1 MRLGRRLRDH
11 QVGLT
16 GHLDAESDFHSA
28 GRVLDGAQLAGDAFD
43 RRGDPV
49 ERVLQ
54 RRARLLRHP
63 ARAADRPDLLALRR
77 ADFDDQPAAAFQ
89 WDLQSGHVPQRTPL
103 RPFIVARVQ
112 TTVPKRSVARILDA
126 DGTPAGAGFPV
137 NDRYVITAAHVV
149 NGAAGVPFESRTR
162 PEGRFRIEFLGR
174 DPLQAEVAV
183 WNPRLDVAVLRLVQP
198 APPEI
203 RVAPLVDKAA
213 FDERVAM
220 LGFPDGKDRGVWSV
234 GVLRGPQA
242 DGWLQVDVEDGSQF
256 TIEGGF
262 SGTPVWHIGRGDVVG
277 MVVAAWS
284 GSRVRSGYVVPT
296 ATLLEAWPELR
307 EAVRPPSP
315 FRGLMPFDAEHA
327 ASFFGRS
334 DEVERITRLVAERPV
349 VTVTGPS
356 GVGKSSIVQAGV
368 APKVRADGRTAVVVF
383 RPGQGRTPLH
393 ALAQALLPGRS
404 QPAERLDQVDTLAA
418 HLERGGMP
426 EFLTTLLAHLDA
438 NRLVLAVDQFEEVL
452 NAPEEERGAFAKAL
466 AYADRPGS
474 PLALLLTLRADYL
487 APVLHDPHL
496 AAFVAG
502 DRTITVGELSS
513 AGLRAAITEPIRR
526 TPLVEYEPGLVDTL
540 LRDLGVGPGRL
551 PLLQFTLAQLWDLQ
565 SGGLLTHDAYAVIGG
580 VSKGLDRFAERL
592 WGELT
597 PDEQRSAERLL
608 IQLIRPD
615 PDRQEMTRRTAPRDQ
630 LAPEQ
635 WRVAQ
640 RLAVS
645 RLVVLPE
652 DGQSAEL
659 VHEALVTH
667 WRRLGEIGGGAREFR
682 LWQEALRQRIALW
695 RRHGRPASR
704 LLSRADLT
712 DALRQERRHP
722 DDLSSDEHAYIRA
735 SVRRRWSVR
744 RRLAGAMAVVTGAA
758 LIIWI
763 PVSRGLTDNAAQT
776 LLERAKQQQ
785 KSDPYG
791 AAHLTL
797 RAYRTRANDDTRR
810 AVHRLYRETV
820 QLTQIIPDTSTGWIN
835 LKGQGQTGGDL
846 SGKVSTDGRTLVA
859 RSPDNKAMAW
869 HIANGR
875 ATPTRLSDE
884 GGTVAGEVTV
894 SADGRYAAATYL
906 ASVKDPAS
914 GRCVIKASMEAFKTE
929 RFCLV
934 VTDMARN
941 KTKMAVLFPQGSQA
955 THLSL
960 DPTGRTLAA
969 AVMTKDQLTLR
980 RWDVGEKKAL
990 PPAPLPVTSRD
1001 VVSLFRLTPAG
1012 LVINFLEFR
1021 DGAGGG
1027 DQRALGNKLVLISPD
1042 GSSRVLEDALT
1053 GAKLATSADG
1063 RRLAAVVEIDKVTL
1077 FDVWD
1082 MTTGRM
1088 ITRLRDAGVAEA
1100 VGALAFDPTGTVLH
1114 DTWWRLIPPTGSSL
1128 KEADEFLKET
1138 SVLPV
1143 TRWSLADGK
1152 RLAPLSVPNA
1162 WQTLLPLGGDGFA
1175 LIDGDQVG
1183 LLLSTPGNPASA
1195 QLAAMARQTRDLVVS
1210 ASKTDP
1216 GREMAHLCRLYG
1228 NMPESNTLKKLVPAG
1243 AHKGKVC

>member
-1 MRLGRRLRDH
+1 M
-11 QVGLT
+11 
-16 GHLDAESDFHSA
+16 A
-28 GRVLDGAQLAGDAFD
+28 
-43 RRGDPV
+43 
-49 ERVLQ
+49 
-54 RRARLLRHP
+54 
-63 ARAADRPDLLALRR
+63 
-77 ADFDDQPAAAFQ
+77 
-89 WDLQSGHVPQRTPL
+89 QRTPFGA
-103 RPFIVARVQ
+103 FIVARVQ

-126 DGTPAGAGFPV
+126 DGTPVGAGFPV
-137 NDRYVITAAHVV
+137 NDRFLITAAHVV
-149 NGAAGVPFESRTR
+149 NGAAGLAFESRSR
-162 PEGRFRIEFLGR
+162 PEGRFGVEFLGH
-174 DPLQAEVAV
+174 DPLRAEVAV
-183 WNPRLDVAVLRLVQP
+183 WNPRLDVAVLELVQP
-198 APPEI
+198 APPET

-256 TIEGGF
+256 AIEGGF

-277 MVVAAWS
+277 MVVAAWT

-315 FRGLMPFDAEHA
+315 FRGLLPFDAEHA
-327 ASFFGRS
+327 ASFFGRA

-349 VTVTGPS
+349 VAVTGPS

-368 APKVRADGRTAVVVF
+368 APKLRADGGTAVVVF

-393 ALAQALLPGRS
+393 ALAQALLPGRDR
-404 QPAERLDQVDTLAA
+404 PAERLDRVDATAA

-426 EFLTTLLAHLDA
+426 EFLPTVLAHLDA
-438 NRLVLAVDQFEEVL
+438 KRLVLAVDQFEEVL
-452 NAPEEERGAFAKAL
+452 TAPEEERAAFAKAL

-597 PDEQRSAERLL
+597 PDEQRAAERLL

-615 PDRQEMTRRTAPRDQ
+615 PDRQEITRRTAPRDQ
-630 LAPEQ
+630 LAPAQ

-645 RLVVLPE
+645 RLVVLPA

-667 WRRLGEIGGGAREFR
+667 WRRLGEIGGRAREFR
-682 LWQEALRQRIALW
+682 LWQEALRQRVALW
-695 RRHGRPASR
+695 RRHGRPPSR

-712 DALRQERRHP
+712 DALRQARRHP
-722 DDLSSDEHAYIRA
+722 DDIGPDEHAYIRA
-735 SVRRRWSVR
+735 SVRRRRTVR

-776 LLERAKQQQ
+776 LLERARQQRG
-785 KSDPYG
+785 SDPYG

-810 AVHRLYRETV
+810 AVHRLYSGTV
-820 QLTQIIPDTSTGWIN
+820 QLTQIIPDTSTGWVN

-846 SGKVSTDGRTLVA
+846 SGKVSTDGRTLVT
-859 RSPDNKAMAW
+859 RSPDNKAVAW

-875 ATPTRLSDE
+875 ATPARLPDE
-884 GGTVAGEVTV
+884 GGTIAGEVAV

-906 ASVKDPAS
+906 ASIKDSGS
-914 GRCVIKASMEAFKTE
+914 GRCVVKADMEAFTTE

-934 VTDMARN
+934 VTDLARGG
-941 KTKMAVLFPQGSQA
+941 TKMAVLLPKGGEA
-955 THLSL
+955 TQLSL
-960 DPTGRTLAA
+960 DQTGRTLAA
-969 AVMTKDQLTLR
+969 AVTSKDRLTLR
-980 RWDVGEKKAL
+980 RWNVREKKEL
-990 PPAPLPVTSRD
+990 PSAPLPVTPRD

-1012 LVINFLEFR
+1012 LAVNFLEFP

-1027 DQRALGNKLVLISPD
+1027 DQRALGNRLVLLSPD
-1042 GSSRVLEDALT
+1042 DPPRTRVLEDALT
-1053 GAKLATSADG
+1053 SAKLATSADG
-1063 RRLAAVVEIDKVTL
+1063 RRLAAVVEVGKVTL
-1077 FDVWD
+1077 FDLWD

-1088 ITRLRDAGVAEA
+1088 ITRLRDVGLAEA

-1128 KEADEFLKET
+1128 KETDEFLRET

-1143 TRWSLADGK
+1143 TRWSLADGR
-1152 RLAPLSVPNA
+1152 RLAPLSVPTA
-1162 WQTLLPLGGDGFA
+1162 WQTLLPLGGGGYA
-1175 LIDGDQVG
+1175 LIDGDQIG
-1183 LLLSTPGNPASA
+1183 LLLPTPGNPASA
-1195 QLAAMARQTRDLVVS
+1195 RLAAMTRQTKDLVAAGS
-1210 ASKTDP
+1210 EADA
-1216 GREMAHLCRLYG
+1216 GREVARLCRLYG
-1228 NMPESNTLKKLVPAG
+1228 NMPESTALKKLVPAG